1 MFCENL
7 KTLRKAKGLSQEE
20 LAERLHVV
28 RQTISKWE
36 QGLSVPDAALLV
48 RMAEVLETTVGT
60 LLGERV
66 DAPEEENAVAQ
77 KLEQLN
83 LLLMERSRRSRRI
96 WKTVAGILIGLA
108 ALTILLIAVSAVA
121 FQSFQKPGVSV
132 SQIEEFVEDTSF
144 SP

>member
-132 SQIEEFVEDTSF
+132 SQIEEFVEGTSF